1 MLLTLI
7 PNLGL
12 ECADFICVQIHL
24 MTMYNYG
31 NSYSGGYNKNNY
43 SGYQDSGFYGGA
55 PTRGGGD
62 WGRKSRQMQQDQ
74 AKHDKAFREAEFFW
88 YTQERNEESDRMR
101 GGPPR
106 KGQRRLAEEEIEL
119 FKENTGNVGIAFDKY
134 MDIPVDRS
142 GNNVEEIPILNSF
155 AEIFDIFVMPDWL
168 RRNVELLGYTRP
180 TPPQMYALPTG
191 LVGRDMVV
199 CSQTGSGKSA
209 AFLMPI
215 VSILDEK
222 VGLENTSI
230 TFQGPA
236 APRALILAPTRELCS
251 QIYNEA
257 LKFTHRS
264 SFRVIQIYG
273 GVDAKAQLVQ
283 LARGV
288 DILVATPGRL
298 IDFIE
303 RQCCTMKSIQ
313 ILTLDEADRMM
324 DMGFEP
330 QIRRIVE
337 QCDMPRER
345 QTMMFS
351 ATFPKEI
358 QKLASDFLYDYVW
371 VCVGRVGAASDTVK
385 SSFLKVRENEKPD
398 ALINVL
404 SEHPD
409 SLILVFVAKKRT
421 ASWLCQFMWRHGI
434 KQTGEIHGDLSQ
446 NERERALSMFRSRQ
460 CRVLVATDVAARGLD
475 IPNVNLVINYDLP
488 MNIDDYTHRIGR
500 TGRIGH
506 EGKAISFYVSPKDDP
521 VNHSGNILKE
531 LVEILQNSETNT
543 VPDFLLEEY
552 NEKFNKPMGGGRRP
566 VGQFSFGGKDYRNG
580 QFGAGKGKGA
590 KGSRGG
596 FQRAPRTSAQ

>member
-1 MLLTLI
+1 MNTY
-7 PNLGL
+7 NQGYTSRGYS
-12 ECADFICVQIHL
+12 ADRG
-24 MTMYNYG
+24 YNNNGYSHNSGYG
-31 NSYSGGYNKNNY
+31 NKGGYYGN
-43 SGYQDSGFYGGA
+43 QDNSYNA
-55 PTRGGGD
+55 PSRGGGE
-62 WGRKSRQMQQDQ
+62 WGRKARQSQQDQ

-88 YTQERNEESDRMR
+88 YTQERNLESDRMR

-106 KGQRRLAEEEIEL
+106 KGQRRLAEEEVEL

-134 MDIPVDRS
+134 HDIPVDRS
-142 GNNVEEIPILNSF
+142 GNNVDDIPILNSF
-155 AEIFDIFVMPDWL
+155 AEIFEIFVMPDWL

-209 AFLMPI
+209 AFLMPV

-222 VGLENTSI
+222 QGLENTSI
-230 TFQGPA
+230 SFQGPA

-264 SFRVIQIYG
+264 NFRVIQIYG
-273 GVDAKAQLVQ
+273 GVDAKAQLTQ

-303 RQCCTMKSIQ
+303 RQCCTVKSVQ
-313 ILTLDEADRMM
+313 ILVLDEADRML

-337 QCDMPRER
+337 NCDMPKER

-358 QKLASDFLYDYVW
+358 QQLASDFLYDYVW
-371 VCVGRVGAASDTVK
+371 VCVGRVGAASDTVQ
-385 SSFLKVRENEKPD
+385 STFLKVKDNEKPE
-398 ALINVL
+398 ALAKTL
-404 SEHPD
+404 ADHPE

-421 ASWLCQFMWRHGI
+421 ASWLCQYMWRHGI
-434 KQTGEIHGDLSQ
+434 KETAEIHGDLSQ
-446 NERERALSMFRSRQ
+446 NERERALSMFRSRR
-460 CRVLVATDVAARGLD
+460 CRILVATDVAARGLD
-475 IPNVNLVINYDLP
+475 IPCVNLVINYDLP
-488 MNIDDYTHRIGR
+488 MNIDDYVHRIGR

-506 EGKAISFYVSPKDDP
+506 EGKAISMYVSPRDDP
-521 VNHSGNILKE
+521 VNHNGHILKE
-531 LVEILQNSETNT
+531 LVELLENSSTNS

-552 NEKFNKPMGGGRRP
+552 NEKYNKPSGGRRAP
-566 VGQFSFGGKDYRNG
+566 GQYSFGGRDFRNG
-580 QFGAGKGKGA
+580 QFGASRGKGGKGG
-590 KGSRGG
+590 KGGRGG
-596 FQRAPRTSAQ
+596 FTRAPRTEFSH

>member
-1 MLLTLI
+1 
-7 PNLGL
+7 
-12 ECADFICVQIHL
+12 
-24 MTMYNYG
+24 MTMYNSYD
-31 NSYSGGYNKNNY
+31 NSYSYADNRGGGHGYRGTSNNF
-43 SGYQDSGFYGGA
+43 SA

-62 WGRKSRQMQQDQ
+62 WGRKVRQAQQDQ

-88 YTQERNEESDRMR
+88 YTQERNVESDKMR

-119 FKENTGNVGIAFDKY
+119 FRENTGNVGIAFDKY
-134 MDIPVDRS
+134 HDIPVERS
-142 GNNVEEIPILNSF
+142 GNNVEDIPILKSF
-155 AEIFDIFVMPDWL
+155 AEIFEIFVMPDWL
-168 RRNVELLGYTRP
+168 KRNVELLGYTRP

-191 LVGRDMVV
+191 LVGRDMIV

-222 VGLENTSI
+222 LGLENCSM

-264 SFRVIQIYG
+264 NFRVVQIYG
-273 GVDAKAQLVQ
+273 GVDAKTQLVQ

-288 DILVATPGRL
+288 DILIATPGRL

-303 RQCCTMKSIQ
+303 RGCCTMKSVQ
-313 ILTLDEADRMM
+313 ILTLDEADRML

-337 QCDMPRER
+337 QSDMPRER
-345 QTMMFS
+345 QTAMFS
-351 ATFPKEI
+351 ATFSKEI
-358 QKLASDFLYDYVW
+358 QQLASDFLYDYVW
-371 VCVGRVGAASDTVK
+371 VCVGRVGAASDTVL
-385 SSFLKVRENEKPD
+385 STFQKVRENEKPESL
-398 ALINVL
+398 AKVL
-404 SEHPD
+404 ADHPE

-421 ASWLCQFMWRHGI
+421 ASWLCQYMWRHGI
-434 KQTGEIHGDLSQ
+434 KDTAEIHGDLSQ
-446 NERERALSMFRSRQ
+446 NERERALSMFRSRR

-475 IPNVNLVINYDLP
+475 IPSVNLVINYDLP
-488 MNIDDYTHRIGR
+488 MNIDDYVHRIGR

-506 EGKAISFYVSPKDDP
+506 EGKAISFYVSPREDP
-521 VNHSGNILKE
+521 TNNNGVILKE
-531 LVEILQNSETNT
+531 LVELLGNSQTNT
-543 VPDFLLEEY
+543 VPEFLQEEY
-552 NEKFNKPMGGGRRP
+552 DEKFNKTTASRRA
-566 VGQFSFGGKDYRNG
+566 GNQYSFGGRDYRNG
-580 QFGAGKGKGA
+580 QFGASRGKGGKG
-590 KGSRGG
+590 GPRSGYNRG
-596 FQRAPRTSAQ
+596 PRYN

>member
-1 MLLTLI
+1 
-7 PNLGL
+7 
-12 ECADFICVQIHL
+12 
-24 MTMYNYG
+24 MTMNSYNQGG
-31 NSYSGGYNKNNY
+31 NSQGGYSN
-43 SGYQDSGFYGGA
+43 SRGGYQNKGYYGQQQQQDNSFYA
-55 PTRGGGD
+55 PARGGGD
-62 WGRKSRQMQQDQ
+62 FGRKARQMQQDQ

-88 YTQERNEESDRMR
+88 YTQERNLESDRMR

-106 KGQRRLAEEEIEL
+106 KGHRRLAEEEVEL

-134 MDIPVDRS
+134 HDIPVDRS
-142 GNNVEEIPILNSF
+142 GNGVEEIPILHSF

-209 AFLMPI
+209 AFLMPV

-222 VGLENTSI
+222 EGLENTSV
-230 TFQGPA
+230 TFQGAA

-264 SFRVIQIYG
+264 NFRVIQIYG
-273 GVDAKAQLVQ
+273 GVDAKAQLTS

-298 IDFIE
+298 IDFVD
-303 RQCCTMKSIQ
+303 RQCCTVKSVQ
-313 ILTLDEADRMM
+313 ILVLDEADRML

-337 QCDMPRER
+337 ECDMPRER

-358 QKLASDFLYDYVW
+358 QQLAADFLYDYVW
-371 VCVGRVGAASDTVK
+371 VCVGRVGAASDTVQ
-385 SSFLKVRENEKPD
+385 SSFEKVRENEKPD
-398 ALINVL
+398 ALVKILN
-404 SEHPD
+404 EHPE

-434 KQTGEIHGDLSQ
+434 KDTAEIHGDLSQ
-446 NERERALSMFRSRQ
+446 NERERALSMFRSRR

-475 IPNVNLVINYDLP
+475 IPSVNLVVNYDLP
-488 MNIDDYTHRIGR
+488 MNIDDYVHRIGR

-506 EGKAISFYVSPKDDP
+506 EGKAISFYVSPRDDP

-531 LVEILQNSETNT
+531 LVELLENSATNT
-543 VPDFLLEEY
+543 VPDFLMEEY
-552 NEKFNKPMGGGRRP
+552 NEKYNKPQGGRRAP
-566 VGQFSFGGKDYRNG
+566 GQYSFGGRDFRNG
-580 QFGAGKGKGA
+580 QFGATGRGKGGKG
-590 KGSRGG
+590 GRGN
-596 FQRAPRTSAQ
+596 FTRAPRADFSR